1 MNEKTG
7 IRNQLS
13 TIKLHIKETCKNVK
27 QCQFSHQNCFCF
39 GVHFSLKNMVV
50 LLASNELKL
59 KIYYQNQK
67 V

>member
-1 MNEKTG
+1 MR
-7 IRNQLS
+7 IQVS
-13 TIKLHIKETCKNVK
+13 SIKPGIKETCKNVK
-27 QCQFSHQNCFCF
+27 QCQFSHQNCSCF
-39 GVHFSLKNMVV
+39 GVHFSLKNMLV